1 MEVGREAEIWEG
13 MLGVL
18 CCSECG
24 SSVGGKVLMGRDGR
38 EGAEEVKVD
47 ESWSGGLSVVEGCF
61 LVGRAG
67 IMGTGPCSGICWNGC
82 SSLGGNSGMTGSTVS
97 ISVIA
102 EC

>member
-24 SSVGGKVLMGRDGR
+24 SSVGGEVLTGRDGR

-47 ESWSGGLSVVEGCF
+47 ES
-61 LVGRAG
+61 
-67 IMGTGPCSGICWNGC
+67 
-82 SSLGGNSGMTGSTVS
+82 
-97 ISVIA
+97 
-102 EC
+102 